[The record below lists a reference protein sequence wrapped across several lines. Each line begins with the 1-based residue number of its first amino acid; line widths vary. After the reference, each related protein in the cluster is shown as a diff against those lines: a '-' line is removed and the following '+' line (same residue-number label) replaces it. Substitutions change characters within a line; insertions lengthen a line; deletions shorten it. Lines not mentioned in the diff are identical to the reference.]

1 MQNFFQ
7 PIEIYPTQT
16 QIESATRHVRYNDI
30 ITPINTSCPIS
41 LESFNDNDMVTV
53 IRHCGHIFKSDQLNT
68 WFRSNCRCPVCRYDI
83 RRYNSTTSTEFFN
96 SNESSV
102 QPANSIPDAN
112 PIPAANSI
120 PAANPIAS
128 TNSIP
133 LTDPDINSTN
143 SNHER
148 SNPTTSGR
156 TNNALLFFNT
166 ILDSFSNSNDI
177 NVSDINVSDYE
188 CK

>member
-1 MQNFFQ
+1 M
-7 PIEIYPTQT
+7 
-16 QIESATRHVRYNDI
+16 
-30 ITPINTSCPIS
+30 
-41 LESFNDNDMVTV
+41 
-53 IRHCGHIFKSDQLNT
+53 
-68 WFRSNCRCPVCRYDI
+68 
-83 RRYNSTTSTEFFN
+83 
-96 SNESSV
+96 

-177 NVSDINVSDYE
+177 NVSDIETIGGLGNMFADLSGNSTSEVILNLLNE
-188 CK
+188 LNRTNR